1 MGIFDLMR
9 LEAEG
14 YENRGVNVFFQND
27 LFKTRVIVL
36 EAGGKIPECQMESYV
51 MFYVVKG
58 EVLLK
63 KNGESSIL
71 KENQVFITEPA
82 LLSMETTSGAR
93 LMGVQIKVQKQGG
106 GFEWQP

>member
-1 MGIFDLMR
+1 MEIFDLMD
-9 LEAEG
+9 LAAQG
-14 YENRGVNVFFQND
+14 YENRQVNVFFQND

-36 EAGGKIPECQMESYV
+36 EADGKIPECQMDSYV

-63 KNGESSIL
+63 KNDETSVL

-82 LLSMETTSGAR
+82 LLSMESKNGAR
-93 LMGVQIKVQKQGG
+93 LMGVQIKVKIAR
-106 GFEWQP
+106 

>member
-1 MGIFDLMR
+1 MEIFDLMS

-14 YENRGVNVFFQND
+14 YESRNVNVFFQNE

-36 EAGGKIPECQMESYV
+36 KAGGKIPECQMDSFV

-58 EVLLK
+58 EVLLR
-63 KNGESSIL
+63 KNDESSVL

-82 LLSMETTSGAR
+82 LLSMETASGAR
-93 LMGVQIKVQKQGG
+93 LLGIQIKTR
-106 GFEWQP
+106 E